1 MCYCLDCGRRISC
14 ITLETDGLCFDC
26 RFASATEAG
35 VARMALV
42 ELISL
47 DELREKMAA
56 QEEKEE
62 EENDD

>member
-14 ITLETDGLCFDC
+14 ITLETDGLCDEC
-26 RFASATEAG
+26 RFSEDAMSVVSG
-35 VARMALV
+35 DF
-42 ELISL
+42 ISL
-47 DELREKMAA
+47 EELREKIAT